1 MSTSWGRQINH
12 NTRLRLALGLMLFA
26 FVVILG
32 HSVTKTLAAD
42 GGTDFHSYWY
52 YGHFVRQGAN
62 PYRAFFA
69 GEEPSLPVKYLDG
82 VTTETLPIAQPD
94 LARTPANTAPMVLL
108 LSTFSF
114 VSWTWAKV
122 LWMLSNLLL
131 TVAIPWLVI
140 RLLPDGNAMGPTQ
153 KLLICFAFYGLQGT
167 RIANWTG
174 QTTLF
179 VFSLMLGTLLTLEKN
194 WLVPGVMLGFALSK
208 YSLALPVFI
217 FVLCRQKYRVVGA
230 SLTVQVVGLLTVSFL
245 GKDSPALLLKD
256 YSLMARRHTSLPG
269 IHLASLFPPGS
280 VLPYVVI
287 FVGTLI
293 SGGLL
298 WVWLSRFN
306 EPSRSRNTLAGRQCS
321 DQDSAVSFEKLHL
334 LAILALWSLLV
345 VYHRVYDTATVILFI
360 ALVVYG
366 LARPGLWRLSRGKN
380 ALMIFLMVF
389 VLVMCFPPS
398 IMDFV
403 LPQNLMPDWYQIV
416 SNVTTLTLVL
426 TLGLTIWLLYQ
437 IDGVSHKAC

>member
-1 MSTSWGRQINH
+1 
-12 NTRLRLALGLMLFA
+12 
-26 FVVILG
+26 
-32 HSVTKTLAAD
+32 
-42 GGTDFHSYWY
+42 
-52 YGHFVRQGAN
+52 
-62 PYRAFFA
+62 
-69 GEEPSLPVKYLDG
+69 
-82 VTTETLPIAQPD
+82 
-94 LARTPANTAPMVLL
+94 
-108 LSTFSF
+108 
-114 VSWTWAKV
+114 
-122 LWMLSNLLL
+122 
-131 TVAIPWLVI
+131 
-140 RLLPDGNAMGPTQ
+140 
-153 KLLICFAFYGLQGT
+153 
-167 RIANWTG
+167 
-174 QTTLF
+174 
-179 VFSLMLGTLLTLEKN
+179 
-194 WLVPGVMLGFALSK
+194 
-208 YSLALPVFI
+208 
-217 FVLCRQKYRVVGA
+217 
-230 SLTVQVVGLLTVSFL
+230 
-245 GKDSPALLLKD
+245 LLKD

-298 WVWLSRFN
+298 WVRLSRFN